1 MGGQSGV
8 ISQAAQMVN
17 QPQAQQ
23 PQYGQPQPMGGNGL
37 IAQAYNQSMGQQPNY
52 ANSGTPSYSI
62 GGQTYGGAN
71 PTTQDPQISPLQMQQ
86 LFGNSNQQMQSNVN
100 QNPMLPNQLAYG
112 EGFNAPSLQSE
123 MNPNIMGRQI
133 NRQPMS
139 SMGGFDRPMDGVPSR
154 GFGPMSPN
162 QQMLTQQNVPMSG
175 SPAQVSQTPQQN
187 NFGQNRM
194 QRMENRMQRY
204 QDNGRQ
210 IPQGFQRRYDQM
222 TSSQAPQMSEQQRL
236 AKALRGD

>member
-8 ISQAAQMVN
+8 INQAAQMVN

-23 PQYGQPQPMGGNGL
+23 PQYGQQPMGGNGV
-37 IAQAYNQSMGQQPNY
+37 IAQAYNQAMGQQPQQNMMGNGGFNQPSY

-62 GGQTYGGAN
+62 GVQQFGGTN
-71 PTTQDPQISPLQMQQ
+71 PQMQ
-86 LFGNSNQQMQSNVN
+86 GNVG
-100 QNPMLPNQLAYG
+100 QNPNMPNQLAYG
-112 EGFNAPSLQSE
+112 DGLNAPSMQSE
-123 MNPNIMGRQI
+123 MNPSLMGKMF
-133 NRQPMS
+133 QPM
-139 SMGGFDRPMDGVPSR
+139 MGGYDRPMAGVPSR
-154 GFGPMSPN
+154 GFGPMSPD
-162 QQMLTQQNVPMSG
+162 QQMLTQPNVPMSG
-175 SPAQVSQTPQQN
+175 SPTQVSQTPQQN

-222 TSSQAPQMSEQQRL
+222 MSSQAPQMSEQQRL
-236 AKALRGD
+236 AKALRGE